1 MRRRK
6 GFLLITTLLVLVV
19 MFVLG
24 MGLMSSQ
31 AARCRAAL
39 RMSDAVLARQIAL
52 AGLEDAR
59 VKLNL
64 DICFPPP
71 PAGGFTSAAYSSGSF
86 DNVTQQQTQPL
97 FTYSETIDIPSTPP
111 RKGVYAVTVDSTHA
125 IPNFWD
131 SDHAAYD
138 TTWPTMVIRIVSVG
152 TIIDEAQP
160 LQTRVISQYQM
171 TGEVDISQG
180 KRTGPGTNPRYFRYT
195 HIEDQQ
201 VP

>member
-1 MRRRK
+1 
-6 GFLLITTLLVLVV
+6 

-39 RMSDAVLARQIAL
+39 RMSDAVLARQIAM

-59 VKLNL
+59 VKMNL
-64 DICFPPP
+64 DIAFPPP
-71 PAGGFTSAAYSSGSF
+71 PAGGFTSAAYSSGTF
-86 DNVTQQQTQPL
+86 DNVTQQQTQPI
-97 FTYSETIDIPSTPP
+97 FTYSETVDIPSIPP
-111 RKGVYAVTVDSTHA
+111 RKGIYAVTVDSTNA
-125 IPNFWD
+125 LPDFWD
-131 SDHAAYD
+131 SDHTTYD
-138 TTWPTMVIRIVSVG
+138 ATGPCMVIRIVSVG

-160 LQTRVISQYQM
+160 LQTRVISQYQL

-180 KRTGPGTNPRYFRYT
+180 KRSGSGVNPRYFRYT